1 MTDKTKPTTL
11 YGALARAQSKMPNA
25 IFNRVNPHFRNKYA
39 DLASLRAASL
49 PALTENGLCI
59 LQFTEFRFVDG
70 TPVGVGAL
78 FGLVTRL
85 AHENGEYVDG
95 FYPLPNCPD
104 KPQVLGSALT
114 YGRRYGWGSMIGE
127 ASDEDDDANAA
138 QANGK
143 NGQTSTAT
151 ISQEQADALDADIE
165 KLGIDYTKFLT
176 FMEVSAIADIL
187 VRDLPKAEAAIATKR
202 KAAK

>member
-1 MTDKTKPTTL
+1 MTDKAKPTTL

-25 IFNRVNPHFRNKYA
+25 VFNRVNPHFRNKYA

-70 TPVGVGAL
+70 APAPAM

-114 YGRRYGWGSMIGE
+114 YGRRYGWGSIIGE

-143 NGQTSTAT
+143 NGNA
-151 ISQEQADALDADIE
+151 EADTVL
-165 KLGIDYTKFLT
+165 
-176 FMEVSAIADIL
+176 VSAAQHDELIALADERGVDVIAFCKHKGIGSL
-187 VRDLPKAEAAIATKR
+187 KEVPAAAFDRVKQAWL
-202 KAAK
+202 KVVAQ